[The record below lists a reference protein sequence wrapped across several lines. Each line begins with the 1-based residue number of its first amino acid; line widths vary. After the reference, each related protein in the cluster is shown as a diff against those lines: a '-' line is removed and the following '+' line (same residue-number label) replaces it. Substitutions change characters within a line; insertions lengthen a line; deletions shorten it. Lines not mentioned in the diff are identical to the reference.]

1 MSYANMILY
10 GAVIPSY
17 KSPDDGKGGKNG
29 KKKKAKKQERINGDD
44 PRNRDKIN
52 KELELLG

>member
-10 GAVIPSY
+10 GAVIPSD
-17 KSPDDGKGGKNG
+17 KSPEKDGKGVKSG
-29 KKKKAKKQERINGDD
+29 KKQERINGDD
-44 PRNRDKIN
+44 PHNRDKIN

>member
-1 MSYANMILY
+1 MSYANMVMY

-17 KSPDDGKGGKNG
+17 KSPDEIDKDG
-29 KKKKAKKQERINGDD
+29 KKKKKKKHERVNGDD
-44 PRNRDKIN
+44 PRNREKIN